1 MRRKILTY
9 ILDKAK
15 ITSDYTLRKKKSH
28 IIMNIMG
35 MMLSFN
41 RD

>member
-15 ITSDYTLRKKKSH
+15 ITSDYTLRKKKPYNH
-28 IIMNIMG
+28 EYHG
-35 MMLSFN
+35 YDAFF
-41 RD
+41 